1 MSPLIKN
8 TFYSTMTNALQS
20 LANVLVVVLLAR
32 PLGTAEFGRLMLA
45 VSFASVFA
53 IIVEYGFRW
62 YATKEVSQ
70 KPDAARRI
78 AGEIFNAQLLL
89 ALAATILAFAATRL
103 LAYPAR
109 TVVIVGIVWLSA
121 VLMAFTQVTRSVF
134 RGLDMFPCDTA
145 LNLVLF
151 AAIALAL
158 VPPLLFLPTTL
169 AFAVAILGARA
180 VYFAAGLSLFRRKV
194 GRMDFHFSIPKGG
207 RLLAGTIAY
216 GTQIMISRLLLEWN
230 TIVLHQY
237 RGNVGVGLYQAAFR
251 FVLGTMMIGDIL
263 LQAFFPVIA
272 QLATADR
279 RRFIKTS
286 TVMNRYLLSGGAYM
300 SGAFFVFAPE
310 LVRLIFG
317 APYAPAV
324 PVLRILAFA
333 VMATFL
339 SSAPAIALI
348 ALGKQAVRARASA
361 LVLAFNALCAFVL
374 IPALG
379 AQGAAASMVAAF
391 MLLALLYLYFA
402 YKTAHSIFFDRRS
415 LYACLLALA
424 GSAAAWQLKS
434 ISLSVGIAAYAA
446 LGAILFL
453 TATTGEEKKEMLRAL
468 RFPAAPAPEIE
479 P

>member
-8 TFYSTMTNALQS
+8 TFYSTITNALQS

-45 VSFASVFA
+45 ISFTAIFA

-70 KPDAARRI
+70 RPETARRV

-89 ALAATILAFAATRL
+89 ALAATLLAFTAAL
-103 LAYPAR
+103 LLGYPPR
-109 TVVIVGIVWLSA
+109 TLAIVGIVWVST
-121 VLMAFTQVTRSVF
+121 VLMAFTQVTRAVF
-134 RGLDMFPCDTA
+134 RGLDMFPSDTA

-158 VPPLLFLPTTL
+158 VPPLLFLPTAI
-169 AFAVAILGARA
+169 AFATAILGART
-180 VYFAAGLSLFRRKV
+180 VYFAAGQSLFKKKV
-194 GRMDFHFSIPKGG
+194 GPMDFHFSAPRGG
-207 RLLAGTIAY
+207 RLLTGTIAY
-216 GTQIMISRLLLEWN
+216 GTQIMISRLMLEWN

-251 FVLGTMMIGDIL
+251 FVLGTMMVGDIL
-263 LQAFFPVIA
+263 LQAFFPLIA
-272 QLATADR
+272 QLATSDR
-279 RRFIKTS
+279 RRFIKTT
-286 TVMNRYLLSGGAYM
+286 TVMNRYLLSAGAYLT
-300 SGAFFVFAPE
+300 GAFFVFAPE
-310 LVRLIFG
+310 LVHLIFG
-317 APYAPAV
+317 ASYTPAV

-348 ALGKQAVRARASA
+348 ALGKQGARARASV
-361 LVLAFNALCAFVL
+361 LVLVFNAICAFIL
-374 IPALG
+374 IPAYG
-379 AQGAAASMVAAF
+379 AQGAAVSMVATF
-391 MLLALLYLYFA
+391 MLLALFYF
-402 YKTAHSIFFDRRS
+402 YFTFKTVKSIFFDRRA
-415 LYACLLALA
+415 LYAGLLALG
-424 GSAAAWQLKS
+424 GSAAAWQWKR
-434 ISLSVGIAAYAA
+434 ISLLLGVGAYAA
-446 LGAILFL
+446 LGALLFL

-468 RFPAAPAPEIE
+468 RFPFAPAPEIE